1 MKRIPRKTLS
11 LLLLTLFAV
20 GLLAA
25 PASADE
31 VVGEVE
37 PPAPGDEVSEEVEVP
52 AYIEAL
58 FNDSAESFLAEF
70 YGLRAEP
77 PAPGDEV
84 SEDVEVPAYI
94 EDLLNDSA
102 ESFLAE
108 VIGSELVFVDKLTCS
123 HTKTVNARNTYISN
137 GDSGHYRNET
147 RFLLCRTCDQAEK
160 LSSTSSSESH
170 NYYSNPK
177 YVGSNHSGP
186 YSNHIHNYQYT
197 CANCGHGKIEAV
209 PARCTAYSCVDP
221 MSLEPPIETCS
232 DDMIFGIYL
241 D

>member
-58 FNDSAESFLAEF
+58 
-70 YGLRAEP
+70 
-77 PAPGDEV
+77 
-84 SEDVEVPAYI
+84 
-94 EDLLNDSA
+94 LNDSA

-137 GDSGHYRNET
+137 GDSGDR
-147 RFLLCRTCDQAEK
+147 K
-160 LSSTSSSESH
+160 S
-170 NYYSNPK
+170 
-177 YVGSNHSGP
+177 V
-186 YSNHIHNYQYT
+186 
-197 CANCGHGKIEAV
+197 V
-209 PARCTAYSCVDP
+209 
-221 MSLEPPIETCS
+221 
-232 DDMIFGIYL
+232 
-241 D
+241 

>member
-58 FNDSAESFLAEF
+58 FNDSAESFLAEV
-70 YGLRAEP
+70 YGAKIGFR
-77 PAPGDEV
+77 DEV
-84 SEDVEVPAYI
+84 SEDVELPPWMEDCI
-94 EDLLNDSA
+94 ESTDYAAL
-102 ESFLAE
+102 F
-108 VIGSELVFVDKLTCS
+108 GWSEQTAANEPMCS
-123 HTKTVNARNTYISN
+123 HSKEVLPPVVTSSPKNANE
-137 GDSGHYRNET
+137 HYKVEIHKVY
-147 RFLLCRTCDQAEK
+147 CRICDK
-160 LSSTSSSESH
+160 YWISSESRISELH
-170 NYYSNPK
+170 VYNP
-177 YVGSNHSGP
+177 YRQYAGSNHTGHYTLHT
-186 YSNHIHNYQYT
+186 YSYRYT
-197 CANCGHGKIEAV
+197 CAACGYAKIDTF
-209 PARCTAYSCVDP
+209 PTGCTAYSCVEP
-221 MSLEPPIETCS
+221 QSFAPPIETCS

>member
-1 MKRIPRKTLS
+1 M
-11 LLLLTLFAV
+11 
-20 GLLAA
+20 
-25 PASADE
+25 
-31 VVGEVE
+31 
-37 PPAPGDEVSEEVEVP
+37 SEEVEVP
-52 AYIEAL
+52 AYIEA
-58 FNDSAESFLAEF
+58 
-70 YGLRAEP
+70 
-77 PAPGDEV
+77 
-84 SEDVEVPAYI
+84 
-94 EDLLNDSA
+94 LLNDSA

-147 RFLLCRTCDQAEK
+147 RYLLCRTCDQAEE

-186 YSNHIHNYQYT
+186 YSNHTHNYQYT

-209 PARCTAYSCVDP
+209 PARCTAYSCVEP
-221 MSLEPPIETCS
+221 QSFAPPIETCS